1 MVNNSTEARN
11 SLSGNAVKV
20 NNEIQNDPKFII
32 KLDKEIYILLQV

>member
-20 NNEIQNDPKFII
+20 NNEVQTEPKFMI
-32 KLDKEIYILLQV
+32 KLDKESYVLLQV